1 MTENLTNQK
10 IREHNELNKQLALS
24 EEAEYWQDKLLQIKL
39 SKVKEDFEYNKKFK
53 KVESRLDHVKTRNNS
68 LKEEVNEIN
77 RLLTVL
83 QSDDQS
89 NKSKL
94 SEIREEIRQ
103 LESRNSELFNES
115 CEKYNYM
122 RTMHQNPDYLLNHVL
137 KFDHETLKNLCIRLN
152 KLGEEKVHQ
161 IMKMQQQQFYNQMM
175 MSQGPVFIPQ
185 GVPVNMP
192 PNFYPDDNQGE
203 TKFEENT
210 N

>member
-1 MTENLTNQK
+1 MIPPTQL
-10 IREHNELNKQLALS
+10 RRNEMALNK
-24 EEAEYWQDKLLQIKL
+24 
-39 SKVKEDFEYNKKFK
+39 KVK
-53 KVESRLDHVKTRNNS
+53 KVESRRDHVKTRNTS

-192 PNFYPDDNQGE
+192 PNFYPDNNQGE